1 MILDDYLA
9 DQGKRRWLWGDVDC
23 VQFGLGWA
31 RARTGRPLT
40 AFFGYNSRLAAERAL
55 QARGG
60 LEAIVR
66 DWMARNGFPPTDEPE
81 DGDIGLAPAL
91 ARHINWV
98 DPVAVVIRRAGWWLT
113 RERKGIG
120 GMDFG
125 KIPAWRIC

>member
-1 MILDDYLA
+1 M
-9 DQGKRRWLWGDVDC
+9 R
-23 VQFGLGWA
+23 
-31 RARTGRPLT
+31 
-40 AFFGYNSRLAAERAL
+40 AFFDYASRADAERAL